1 MKTTMIT
8 LTGLMLVASAVFAN
22 IESHEVLDQ
31 AVHNYTNALKS
42 DNPGVR
48 NSALYQ
54 IVCMKN
60 VHPEA
65 NYAPIKKVVK
75 KMADK
80 DDNALV
86 RVHAKLT
93 LLYIDDPDLSNKV
106 RTVRGEEDIQFFQRL
121 HNEIH
126 KSFYSMK

>member
-8 LTGLMLVASAVFAN
+8 LTGLMLIASAVFAN
-22 IESHEVLDQ
+22 IESPKVLDQ
-31 AVHNYTNALKS
+31 AVTNYSNALKS
-42 DNPGVR
+42 ENPGVR

-54 IVCMKN
+54 IVRMKN

-65 NYAPIKKVVK
+65 DYASLKKVMK
-75 KMADK
+75 KMAEK

-93 LLYIDDPDLSNKV
+93 LLYIDDPVLSEKV
-106 RTVRGEEDIQFFQRL
+106 RTVRGEEDFQFFQRL

-126 KSFYSMK
+126 RSFYSMK